1 MPDDSP
7 SSPIEPF
14 RPLPD
19 PSWRERADAWAD
31 RVRSLGRVPRVA
43 LAITA
48 SVAAALVAIVL
59 LRPAGVD
66 PAPENSLPR
75 ASTAAPAPAAPT
87 TVQVVV
93 VQAAGAVMQ
102 PGLYRL
108 APGSRVDD
116 LVHAAGGLAPDADPD
131 RVNLAALLTDGE
143 KVYIPRFGE
152 AAPVVPADADAG
164 GASTGASAG
173 PGSPIN
179 LNTASIAQLDTLPG
193 IGPTTAQAIVDY
205 RSEHGRFGSVD
216 ELLNV
221 RGIGPAKL
229 EELRSLVRV

>member
-1 MPDDSP
+1 MPDDPS

-19 PSWRERADAWAD
+19 PSWQERAEAWAD
-31 RVRSLGRVPRVA
+31 RVRSLGRVPRAVLGLAATAGVVVVA
-43 LAITA
+43 
-48 SVAAALVAIVL
+48 VVL

-66 PAPENSLPR
+66 PAPEESLPR
-75 ASTAAPAPAAPT
+75 APAPAAAASMPPA

-93 VQAAGAVMQ
+93 AQAAGAVTQ

-108 APGSRVDD
+108 PPGSRVDD
-116 LVHAAGGLAPDADPD
+116 LVRAAGGLAPDADAD

-143 KVYIPRFGE
+143 KIYIPRVGE
-152 AAPVVPADADAG
+152 ALPADTTSE
-164 GASTGASAG
+164 GAPSST
-173 PGSPIN
+173 PQPVD

-193 IGPTTAQAIVDY
+193 IGPATAQAIIDY
-205 RSEHGRFGSVD
+205 RAQHGRFSSID

-229 EELRSLVRV
+229 DELRSLVRV